1 MVREILEELELNVTT
16 GEEIGKWI
24 FDHGDVVVRLHV
36 VECFIESGDMV
47 LHVHDKVKWCETSD
61 EVNWLGPDKDIADSI
76 SARLLH
82 HQ

>member
-1 MVREILEELELNVTT
+1 MRIGSPKEVMP
-16 GEEIGKWI
+16 GEARVAMTPESAAQLQKLG
-24 FDHGDVVVRLHV
+24 H
-36 VECFIESGDMV
+36 ECFIESGDMV